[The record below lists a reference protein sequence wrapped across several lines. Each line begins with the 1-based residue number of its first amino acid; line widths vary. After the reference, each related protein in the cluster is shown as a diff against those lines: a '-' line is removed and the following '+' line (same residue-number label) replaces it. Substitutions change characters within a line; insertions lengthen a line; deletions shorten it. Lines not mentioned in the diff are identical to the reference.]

1 MAAAP
6 ETRGAGPLDG
16 IRVLDL
22 SRVLAGPHCAKALA
36 DLGAE
41 VIKLE
46 PPEGD
51 VVRFDFPRV
60 SGTSG
65 YYAQQNTGKRNIS
78 LDLDRPEA
86 VELVRRLADAS
97 DVVLENFRPGVAARL
112 GLGYADL
119 SARNER
125 LVYGSISGYGQSGPW
140 RDRRAYAS
148 VIQAEMGLT
157 KLQGDER
164 GGAYANDPFSYA
176 DLFAS
181 KELTA
186 GILAALFRRE
196 RTGRGQWVE
205 VSMAEALLYM
215 NEHVHWELSDVDG
228 AEDIPSFRP
237 ADFPVLPLANG
248 RQVVVSGHPCAKGNF
263 ASWCRLIGR
272 PELLDDPRFAT
283 IGSRRRHL
291 PAILEALRA
300 WSATVADEDT
310 FERIVS
316 TEKFACGTLRDV
328 REVADTDWAEDRQ
341 AIVEVS
347 DRKGGSFRIPNAPWR
362 FSADEAGVRGRP
374 AYRGEDNR
382 AVLGGLLDLDDAT
395 LDRLEADGVLS
406 SRIPR

>member
-1 MAAAP
+1 MAPAP
-6 ETRGAGPLDG
+6 ETRGPGPMDG

-22 SRVLAGPHCAKALA
+22 SRVLAGPHCAKAFA

-78 LDLDRPEA
+78 LDLDKAEA

-97 DVVLENFRPGVAARL
+97 DVVLENFRPGVAERL
-112 GLGYADL
+112 GLGYAEL
-119 SARNER
+119 SARNPR
-125 LVYGSISGYGQSGPW
+125 LVYGSISGYGQTGAW

-164 GGAYANDPFSYA
+164 GGVYANDPFSYA

-186 GILAALFRRE
+186 GILAALLRRE

-215 NEHVHWELSDVDG
+215 NEHVHWELSDADG
-228 AEDIPSFRP
+228 SEEIPSFRP
-237 ADFPVLPLANG
+237 ADFPVLGLGNG

-283 IGSRRRHL
+283 VGSRRRHL
-291 PAILEALRA
+291 GAILEALQA
-300 WSATVADEDT
+300 WASTVPDEVT
-310 FERIVS
+310 FERIVGA
-316 TEKFACGTLRDV
+316 ERFACGTLRDV
-328 REVADTDWAEDRQ
+328 SEVADTDWAAERG
-341 AIVEVS
+341 AVVEVS

-362 FSADEAGVRGRP
+362 FSADEVGVRGVP
-374 AYRGEDNR
+374 AYRGEHNR
-382 AVLGGLLDLDDAT
+382 TVLADLLGMDDAT